1 MTFSEE
7 LLLIFFHKKSW
18 LFGKKN
24 STIYVLNSHFRHL
37 KKNKVAVTLVSTG
50 FTPLFITKKTL
61 YGNATSKYF

>member
-1 MTFSEE
+1 MFN
-7 LLLIFFHKKSW
+7 LLPKGQYLVACKMLGNRLK
-18 LFGKKN
+18 
-24 STIYVLNSHFRHL
+24 SHFRHL